1 MILIIALHYEG
12 ERKRSDGEQ
21 EQLQGA
27 TAATTSRR
35 SRPSMARFKSLRI
48 RNMLLFSLTGG
59 TLLLS
64 LALLYDL

>member
-1 MILIIALHYEG
+1 MILIIALDYEG

-27 TAATTSRR
+27 TATSRR